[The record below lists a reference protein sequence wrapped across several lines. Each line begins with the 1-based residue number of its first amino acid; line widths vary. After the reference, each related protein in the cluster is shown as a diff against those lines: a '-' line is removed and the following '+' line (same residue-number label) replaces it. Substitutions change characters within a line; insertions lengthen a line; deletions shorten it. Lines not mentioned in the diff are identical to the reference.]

1 MIGRRSFKA
10 PYFWKRLK
18 RNRLAVAG
26 AYAIGLL
33 MLIAVLAPLLAPFD
47 YATQNLQKTKLSP
60 NTEYLLGTDEFG
72 RDILSRILHGSRISL
87 IIGLGSIVIGMV
99 IGVSLGL
106 IAGYFGGFIDFIIMR
121 LVDVMLAFPY
131 FLLAIAIII
140 LLGPGIFNIMLTIG
154 IYNVPTFIRA
164 IRGVV
169 LSQREKEYIEAARA
183 FGENDFNI
191 IFRYLLPN
199 CIPSIIVYAT
209 LRMGSAIL
217 IASILGFLGLGITPP
232 TPEWGA
238 MLSGG
243 RAYLRS
249 APHIVL
255 FPGIAIMIAV
265 LSFNLLGDGLRDVLD
280 PRLKKEALKE

>member
-1 MIGRRSFKA
+1 MTSRRKFKL

-18 RNRLAVAG
+18 SNRLAAIG
-26 AYAIGLL
+26 AYVIGVLI
-33 MLIAVLAPLLAPFD
+33 LIAILAPILSPFD
-47 YATQNLQKTKLSP
+47 YAAQNLQKTKLVP
-60 NTEYLLGTDEFG
+60 NRENLLGTDEFG
-72 RDILSRILHGSRISL
+72 RDILSRILYGSRISL
-87 IIGLGSIVIGMV
+87 MIGIGSIGIGMV

-106 IAGYFGGFIDFIIMR
+106 IAGYFGGFIDSLIMR

-131 FLLAIAIII
+131 FLLAIAIIV
-140 LLGPGIFNIMLTIG
+140 LLGPGVFNIMLTIA
-154 IYNVPTFIRA
+154 IYSVPTFIRV
-164 IRGVV
+164 IRGLV
-169 LSQREKEYIEAARA
+169 LSQKEKEYIEAARA

-199 CIPSIIVYAT
+199 CVPSIIVYAT
-209 LRMGSAIL
+209 LRIGSAIL

-232 TPEWGA
+232 SPEWGA

-249 APHIVL
+249 APHVVI

-265 LSFNLLGDGLRDVLD
+265 LAFNLLGDGLRDILD
-280 PRLKKEALKE
+280 PRLRKEAVKE